1 MYNTI
6 RLLHNKVSMTAREYK
21 EFEHG
26 DTLFGVDRNPEVLAK
41 WVIDDIEDAKKE
53 LERHYCSAIKG
64 VSIIDVEEYAL
75 EYCDTDENGEFECGS
90 DYDLAESLYRVE
102 YHTGVEP
109 DDAYS
114 LDEAKEIA
122 EENGFGYTQAPIRI
136 INRQTDEVEAESLW
150 RGVKYDPEDDADLPL
165 VDFGDFG
172 YYEQWREY

>member
-1 MYNTI
+1 M
-6 RLLHNKVSMTAREYK
+6 
-21 EFEHG
+21 
-26 DTLFGVDRNPEVLAK
+26 
-41 WVIDDIEDAKKE
+41 
-53 LERHYCSAIKG
+53 
-64 VSIIDVEEYAL
+64 

-90 DYDLAESLYRVE
+90 DYDLAESLYGIN
-102 YHTGVEP
+102 YCTGVEP

-122 EENGFGYTQAPIRI
+122 EKNGFGYTQAPIRI

-150 RGVKYDPEDDADLPL
+150 WGVKYDPEEDADLPL

>member
-1 MYNTI
+1 MWY
-6 RLLHNKVSMTAREYK
+6 RWKRK
-21 EFEHG
+21 
-26 DTLFGVDRNPEVLAK
+26 
-41 WVIDDIEDAKKE
+41 
-53 LERHYCSAIKG
+53 
-64 VSIIDVEEYAL
+64 
-75 EYCDTDENGEFECGS
+75 FECGS
-90 DYDLAESLYRVE
+90 DYDLAESLYGIN
-102 YHTGVEP
+102 YCTGVEP

-150 RGVKYDPEDDADLPL
+150 WGVKYDPEEDADLPL